1 MTSSWLDL
9 ARQSILNP
17 MAAAPL
23 LVSTPLNPAVVPLTL
38 ALVAVLNG
46 LLYGILLP
54 VDFFSGGF
62 ASPIVLAT
70 LVGGVVWGS
79 AAILAAVGRMFGGHG
94 TTTTL
99 LRVTLWLQILRLTA
113 QVVLSVVG
121 MIVPGLA
128 WMVGM
133 AAGIWGI
140 YMMICFVAAA
150 HGFDT
155 RLKAVGVVGV
165 TFVSAVLLL
174 SVLLSAMGVAPV
186 EV

>member
-1 MTSSWLDL
+1 MTSSWFDL

-17 MAAAPL
+17 QAAAPL
-23 LVSTPLNPAVVPLTL
+23 LVATSLNPAVVPLTL

-46 LLYGILLP
+46 LLYGLLLP
-54 VDFFSGGF
+54 VDFFPGGF
-62 ASPIVLAT
+62 ASPIVLAA
-70 LVGGVVWGS
+70 LVGAVVWGS
-79 AAILAAVGRMFGGHG
+79 AAILAVVGRMFGGTG

-99 LRVTLWLQILRLTA
+99 LRVTLWLQILRLAA

-121 MIVPGLA
+121 MLVPALA
-128 WMVGM
+128 WLIGM

-140 YMMICFVAAA
+140 YMMISFVAAA
-150 HGFDT
+150 HGFET

-165 TFVSAVLLL
+165 TFVSAVLVL

>member
-1 MTSSWLDL
+1 
-9 ARQSILNP
+9 
-17 MAAAPL
+17 
-23 LVSTPLNPAVVPLTL
+23 
-38 ALVAVLNG
+38 
-46 LLYGILLP
+46 
-54 VDFFSGGF
+54 
-62 ASPIVLAT
+62 
-70 LVGGVVWGS
+70 
-79 AAILAAVGRMFGGHG
+79 
-94 TTTTL
+94 
-99 LRVTLWLQILRLTA
+99 
-113 QVVLSVVG
+113 

-128 WMVGM
+128 WIVGM